1 MQIKL
6 NTDSLAK
13 PKIMKEINLETD
25 QNEEIQGVITLL
37 LMAHDSIFYTH
48 SKNHRTGKVHV
59 PIYMEKT
66 SLQFLKKTI
75 SLRTDKYGRTSHAVG
90 DYVFFHFFEELPGER
105 NWIVIKYDH
114 IHFGLCSVYC
124 TTVVEEI
131 HRGDE
136 VVGNGKSIGDI
147 VSVLTENDEEILH
160 LLTDE
165 DFADIHVYLD
175 RVNLY
180 I

>member
-25 QNEEIQGVITLL
+25 QNEAIQGVIQLL
-37 LMAHDSIFYTH
+37 LMAKDSIFYTH
-48 SKNHRTGKVHV
+48 SKNHRIGKVNI

-66 SLQFLKKTI
+66 PLQTLKKKI
-75 SLRTDKYGRTSHAVG
+75 GLITDQYGRTSHAVG
-90 DYVFFHFFEELPGER
+90 DYVVFNFFEELPWEG
-105 NWIVIKYDH
+105 NWIVMKYDH
-114 IHFGLCSVYC
+114 IHFGLCSVSC

-131 HRGDE
+131 HHEDE

-165 DFADIHVYLD
+165 DFEDIHVYLD
-175 RVNLY
+175 RVNL